1 MTEALA
7 VPAQKERRRSA
18 RFGAYL
24 VSLVQTGPMSSR
36 LPGDNFGHPW
46 RAVRLLLVLDGE
58 LTVKTAGTIEV
69 LGPRGAALAVGWR
82 PMELAS
88 QGALVVEVDI
98 AVERTSMRGTF
109 DETPLTVW
117 SADAVLPGATAAAL
131 RELVCRPGVVPE
143 VRAETVRVVEQLVG
157 ALATC
162 RPETRSAVLLEQ
174 VERSRVV
181 QHIAAHHA
189 ENDLT
194 PAAIAEHF
202 GVSTRTLHRL
212 FEGEER
218 TVCGWIA
225 HERLRSALARL
236 HDPRYAGV
244 TLEDLAE
251 LCGYGSA
258 LALRRAVQAATG
270 STPSE
275 LRSKLAS

>member
-1 MTEALA
+1 MVAG
-7 VPAQKERRRSA
+7 QKERRRSA

-24 VSLVQTGPMSSR
+24 VSLVQTGPFTTR
-36 LPGDNFGHPW
+36 IPGDNFGHPW
-46 RAVRLLLVLDGE
+46 RAVRLVVVLDGE
-58 LTVKTAGTIEV
+58 VTVKAGGTIEV
-69 LGPRGAALAVGWR
+69 LGPRSAALCVGWR
-82 PMELAS
+82 PHEVS
-88 QGALVVEVDI
+88 TQGALVIEVDV

-117 SADAVLPGATAAAL
+117 PPDAVLPGATASAL
-131 RELVCRPGVVPE
+131 RELVCQPGTVPE
-143 VRAETVRVVEQLVG
+143 VRQETVRVVEQLVG
-157 ALATC
+157 ALATS

-181 QHIAAHHA
+181 QYIGAHHA
-189 ENDLT
+189 DNDLT
-194 PAAIAEHF
+194 PASIAEHF

-218 TVCGWIA
+218 TVCGWIS
-225 HERLRSALARL
+225 HERLRSALNRL

-258 LALRRAVQAATG
+258 LALRRAVQGATG

>member
-1 MTEALA
+1 M
-7 VPAQKERRRSA
+7 ERRRSV

-24 VSLVQTGPMSSR
+24 VSLVQTGPVTLR
-36 LPGDNFGHPW
+36 VAGDNFGHPW
-46 RAVRLLLVLDGE
+46 RAVRLMVVLDGE
-58 LTVKTAGTIEV
+58 VSLKTAGTLEV
-69 LGPRGAALAVGWR
+69 LGPRAAALAVGWR
-82 PMELAS
+82 PLEITS
-88 QGALVVEVDI
+88 PGALVIEVDI
-98 AVERTSMRGTF
+98 AVERTAMRGTF

-117 SADAVLPGATAAAL
+117 DSDAILPGATANAL

-157 ALATC
+157 AVATA
-162 RPETRSAVLLEQ
+162 RPETRTTALLEQ
-174 VERSRVV
+174 VERSRVIA
-181 QHIAAHHA
+181 HIGAHHA
-189 ENDLT
+189 DHDLT
-194 PAAIAEHF
+194 PAVIAAHF

-212 FEGEER
+212 FEGEDL

-236 HDPRYAGV
+236 HDPRYASV
-244 TLEDLAE
+244 TLEDVAE

-275 LRSKLAS
+275 LRSRLAS

>member
-1 MTEALA
+1 MITQG
-7 VPAQKERRRSA
+7 QKERRRTV

-24 VSLVQTGPMSSR
+24 VSLVQSGPFSMR
-36 LPGDNFGHPW
+36 IPGDNFGHSW
-46 RAVRLLLVLDGE
+46 RAVRLMLVLDGE
-58 LTVKTAGTIEV
+58 LTIKTAGTIEV
-69 LGPRGAALAVGWR
+69 LGPRAAALAVGWR
-82 PMELAS
+82 PLEVTS
-88 QGALVVEVDI
+88 PGALIIEVDV
-98 AVERTSMRGTF
+98 AVERTAMRGTF
-109 DETPLTVW
+109 DEAPLTVW
-117 SADAVLPGATAAAL
+117 GSEVVLPSATAAAL
-131 RELVCRPGVVPE
+131 RELVVRPGTVPE

-157 ALATC
+157 ALATS
-162 RPETRSAVLLEQ
+162 RPETRTTVLLEQ

-181 QHIAAHHA
+181 QYIAAHHS
-189 ENDLT
+189 ENDLG
-194 PAAIAEHF
+194 PASIAEYF

-236 HDPRYAGV
+236 HDPRYATV

-270 STPSE
+270 ATPSE